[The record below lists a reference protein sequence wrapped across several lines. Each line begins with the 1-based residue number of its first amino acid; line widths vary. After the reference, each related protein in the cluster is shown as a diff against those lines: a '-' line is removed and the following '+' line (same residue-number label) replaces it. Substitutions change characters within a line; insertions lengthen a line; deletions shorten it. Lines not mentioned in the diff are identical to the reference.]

1 MFKRKVNVY
10 AMNNEQLDKT
20 IWDCKAVILEKQELM
35 ANALHALEQIEFNI
49 KHNREAVEKEFGVK
63 PAVPS
68 GW

>member
-20 IWDCKAVILEKQELM
+20 IWDCKATILEKQELM
-35 ANALHALEQIEFNI
+35 ANALHAQEQIEFNI
-49 KHNREAVEKEFGVK
+49 KFNRQSIEKEFGVK
-63 PAVPS
+63 PSVAS